1 LQAFDLPVTGSGDAD
16 GGFGAGNSD
25 GGRGLKGFKIK
36 GWRLAGAA
44 LALAL
49 TLAAAGGPVLA
60 AEPGFDLPPKVQ
72 ASMDIK
78 DVRVGMKGYGMT
90 VFHGVKIEPFEVE
103 VVSIQTDFNPNSGV
117 VWVRSVDPR
126 MQLTGPVAG
135 MSGSP
140 IYLWD
145 EGKQGTLG
153 QGGRLIGAFAFGF
166 AASKDCFVGVQPIA
180 YMRNAGKLG
189 NESVK
194 NPPKLAA
201 SGGMKDLENYQLM
214 MAALA
219 KGMTNPRDLERL
231 SIYQKIAAQMA
242 AKSPGGQ
249 TVSGGGTAPV
259 MPVIPGPAGFSGV
272 SGPGGA
278 PAMPMSLPFDV
289 GSPEA
294 AKVLGPLLESMGL
307 SAMSGPVN
315 LPAGVA
321 PYGIDA
327 EKIQFQPGGVLA
339 IPLAWGDQSLSAVGT
354 VTDVLPDGTVLGF
367 GHPMFGEGAVSLPMA
382 TGYVHFIQPNLQVSF
397 KLGAST
403 AIKGSLIYDDQTA
416 VVGRPG
422 QTFKS
427 SPVKV
432 KVRLPGRPE
441 AVYNYQTVQHKKYG
455 PMMPVMLLLNSIKA
469 QQNLPMENTARLRA
483 TLDYGNGRVLK
494 VDTVQPM
501 ASPMMFAMQIY
512 PAMQFL
518 AMNPFESMTLQ
529 SSEFELDVEDKV
541 RAGFIAS
548 AKAVREEI
556 KPGEVLEAVV
566 KIQPFGKPVEERRV
580 SIRIPADM
588 PDGQYNVGIV
598 DSHNYLMAMLF
609 SKPYLTRV
617 TNGEELFDLAKRLLG
632 AKSERIYMIVELPQ
646 TVLTVNRQEL
656 PRLPGSKAS
665 MIASQSSS
673 AIGVTGEM
681 LIKEFVDPLYIEGGV
696 SVMFRVKK
704 DPTSR

>member
-1 LQAFDLPVTGSGDAD
+1 MNLFDLSASH
-16 GGFGAGNSD
+16 AGREDCAPAGTLKRHNKQA
-25 GGRGLKGFKIK
+25 GWKAKALFLALGLCV
-36 GWRLAGAA
+36 LAGGQSFAK
-44 LALAL
+44 
-49 TLAAAGGPVLA
+49 A
-60 AEPGFDLPPKVQ
+60 AEPGFDTPAAAQ
-72 ASMDIK
+72 TSMDIK

-103 VVSIQTDFNPNSGV
+103 VVSIQSDFNPNSGV

-126 MQLTGPVAG
+126 MQQSGPVAG

-145 EGKQGTLG
+145 QGAQGTPG
-153 QGGRLIGAFAFGF
+153 KGGRLIGAFAFGF
-166 AASKDCFVGVQPIA
+166 TMSKDCYVGVQPIA

-194 NPPKLAA
+194 RAGATQAA
-201 SGGMKDLENYQLM
+201 APGYKDLADYQLM

-219 KGMTNPRDLERL
+219 RGATNTRDAAKVAMF
-231 SIYQKIAAQMA
+231 QKLAAQMA
-242 AKSPGGQ
+242 SKGPGAENFDADQAKPMAMIPGL
-249 TVSGGGTAPV
+249 ANP
-259 MPVIPGPAGFSGV
+259 MPVQRM
-272 SGPGGA
+272 
-278 PAMPMSLPFDV
+278 AMPFDA
-289 GSPEA
+289 GSAEA
-294 AKVLGPLLESMGL
+294 AKIMGPVLESVGL
-307 SAMSGPVN
+307 VPMAGPVS
-315 LPAGVA
+315 LPAGDA
-321 PYGIDA
+321 PYGIDGD
-327 EKIQFQPGGVLA
+327 KIQFQPGSVLA
-339 IPLAWGDQSLSAVGT
+339 VPLAWGDQSLSAIGT

-367 GHPMFGEGAVSLPMA
+367 GHPMFGEGQVSLPMA
-382 TGYVHFIQPNLQVSF
+382 TGFVHFIQPNLQISF
-397 KLGAST
+397 KLGGST
-403 AIKGSLIYDDQTA
+403 SIKGSLVYDDQTA

-441 AVYNYQTVQHKKYG
+441 AVYNYRTVQHKKYG

-483 TLDYGNGRVLK
+483 TLDYGKGRVIK
-494 VDTVQPM
+494 VDSVLPM
-501 ASPMMFAMQIY
+501 ANPTAFAMQIY

-556 KPGEVLEAVV
+556 KPGEMFEAVV
-566 KIQPFGKPVEERRV
+566 KVQPFGKPVEERRV
-580 SIRIPADM
+580 SIRVPADM

-598 DSHNYLMAMLF
+598 DSHTYLMALMF

-617 TNGEELFDLAKRLLG
+617 TNGDELFDLAKRILG
-632 AKSERIYMIVELPQ
+632 VRSDRLYVVLELPQ

-681 LIKEFVDPLYIEGGV
+681 LIKEFEDPLYIEGSV
-696 SVMFRVKK
+696 SVAFKVKK
-704 DPTSR
+704 DPTGR